1 MDNWKIVSRI
11 AKVFGILFIVFTV
24 LAAIISY
31 ELYTTM
37 YSSAAP
43 ATFIAMSILTATLPY
58 IVSAVLSFT
67 VATLISRAIKP
78 DIEKETETRRT
89 QTEAKEEADLE
100 KSIS

>member
-1 MDNWKIVSRI
+1 MDNWKIINKI
-11 AKVFGILFIVFTV
+11 AKAFGIVFIVFTG

-43 ATFIAMSILTATLPY
+43 ASFIAMSILTATLPF

-67 VATLISRAIKP
+67 MVILVTRAIKA
-78 DIEKETETRRT
+78 DVEKETQV
-89 QTEAKEEADLE
+89 QTETKAKQVADLE
-100 KSIS
+100 KMLS